1 MPEMTGREQTI
12 AGSDNVSIMVTVTE
26 RELFFRYHPPPSE
39 NPLNIC
45 IALGTHRQMGGA
57 ILPFA
62 QHFEGS
68 TVFLPFKSDLLL
80 SVEIRAEQIV
90 CFLRRWEQCRWSE
103 REQTQKFEATQENE
117 EFVFRIPRPLVGE
130 ATNIDFAIYAKDP
143 NANDGWGWFWG
154 CSDRAVASGI
164 GDKYIPHY
172 YELRLQPDGL
182 VIPSEVEG
190 PRGESLDLPRDP
202 STSLRFAQDDSE
214 DVTRA
219 AKEPVSILTLRG
231 RQSAAQERV
240 RIYQLFVRLFGNTN
254 ETRKQNGTLAEN
266 GAGRFADINDAALNS
281 LQQMGFTHIWLTG
294 VLQQATATDYSEAG
308 QPADDTDLLKG
319 LAGSPYAIKDYFD
332 VCPDYAQNPADRLKE
347 FELLI
352 KRLHA
357 HGLKGII
364 DLVPNHV
371 ARSSDS
377 CVKPDCNFGSS
388 GRDGAGDDVT
398 KFFDPHN
405 NFFYLT
411 PDKNGPPLRLPT
423 WKDGMAISATCQ
435 AVAAVYDRRNRG
447 GDSADPPQT
456 TSGGPFEFAQDRL
469 QPPLQKCD
477 GLFAGETTFGR
488 VTGNNVVSWTP
499 HLNDWYETVK
509 LNYGFD
515 FTDPAKSIRD
525 YPNAWTPE
533 KSIPD
538 TWKKMDR
545 VIEHWQSMGVD
556 GFRCDMSHMVPPEFW
571 SWVIAQARGRQPD
584 VFFMGEAYDDD
595 PSKVPGSDPVI
606 AGLNWGKGNV
616 MFDLLNAGFDAV
628 YDAPVYR
635 ALKRIYDGSGWA
647 NDIDREVT
655 DAFICHNSVRY
666 AENHDE
672 VRLAARSEWG
682 GVGMGVGRPVSAIL
696 YGMSR
701 GVIMLYNGQEVGEP
715 AAGAEGFG
723 GDDARTS
730 IFDYWSMP
738 ELVKWV
744 NGHRYDG
751 GRLSPE
757 QKALRIFYTR
767 LVNLVGEPA
776 FQDGE
781 FFPLNPAN
789 HDNPGFGRLPGEGA
803 SGHWLYAFLRYD
815 RTTEQRFLIVANLHR
830 TESLHDVRVML
841 SPEATEFLDLDR
853 NQPETP
859 LQFIDRLATAGAMKI
874 GNHLGETLE
883 AGLPIASI
891 PPLTALYLEFG

>member
-1 MPEMTGREQTI
+1 MTLREQTI
-12 AGSDNVSIMVTVTE
+12 AGSDGVSITVAVSE
-26 RELFFRYHPPPSE
+26 RELSFRYRLPAPSE
-39 NPLNIC
+39 SALNIFV
-45 IALGTHRQMGGA
+45 AFGTRRQIGAA

-62 QHFEGS
+62 QYLEGS

-80 SVEIRAEQIV
+80 SAEVRAGEID
-90 CFLRRWEQCRWSE
+90 CFMRGWERWRWSE
-103 REQTQKFEATQENE
+103 RKQTRDFEVTVENG
-117 EFVFRIPRPLVGE
+117 EFIFRIPFALLGE
-130 ATNIDFAIYAKDP
+130 ARKLDFVTYAKDP
-143 NANDGWGWFWG
+143 AANNGWGWFWG
-154 CSDRAVASGI
+154 CSDRSVDAGI

-172 YELRLQPDGL
+172 HE
-182 VIPSEVEG
+182 
-190 PRGESLDLPRDP
+190 LDLDVGGRGFRRATVEQGTGGSAGASP
-202 STSLRFAQDDSE
+202 SP
-214 DVTRA
+214 
-219 AKEPVSILTLRG
+219 KPEPLARRRG
-231 RQSAAQERV
+231 RSGSDTARI

-254 ETRKQNGTLAEN
+254 ETRKQNGNLAEN
-266 GAGRFADINDAALNS
+266 GVGRFADINDAALNS

-294 VLQQATATDYSEAG
+294 VLQQATATDYSEVG

-332 VCPDYAQNPADRLKE
+332 VCPDYAQKPADRLKE
-347 FELLI
+347 FEHLVQ
-352 KRLHA
+352 RLHA

-371 ARSSDS
+371 ARSYGS
-377 CVKPDCNFGSS
+377 CVKPDCNFGSC
-388 GRDGAGDDVT
+388 GGDGAGDDVT
-398 KFFDPHN
+398 KFFDPQN

-411 PDKNGPPLRLPT
+411 PDGNGPPLRLPT
-423 WKDGMAISATCQ
+423 CQDGVPVSPTCQ
-435 AVAAVYDRRNRG
+435 VPGA
-447 GDSADPPQT
+447 
-456 TSGGPFEFAQDRL
+456 
-469 QPPLQKCD
+469 KCD
-477 GLFAGETTFGR
+477 GIFEGETTFGR

-515 FTDPAKSIRD
+515 FTDPSKSVRE

-533 KSIPD
+533 KPIPD
-538 TWKKMDR
+538 TWKKMDQ
-545 VIEHWQSMGVD
+545 VIEHWQLLGVD
-556 GFRCDMSHMVPPEFW
+556 GFRCDMSHMVPPEVW
-571 SWVIAQARGRQPD
+571 SWAIAQARQRQPD

-606 AGLNWGKGNV
+606 AGLNGGKGNV

-647 NDIDREVT
+647 NDIDREVP
-655 DAFICHNSVRY
+655 DGFICHNSVRY

-672 VRLAARSEWG
+672 VRLAAPSEWG
-682 GVGMGVGRPVSAIL
+682 GVGMEVGRPVSGIL

-701 GVIMLYNGQEVGEP
+701 GIIMLYNGQEMGEP

-738 ELVKWV
+738 ELAKWV

-751 GRLSPE
+751 GRLSPG
-757 QKALRIFYTR
+757 QKALRAFYGR
-767 LVNLVGEPA
+767 LVNLAGNPA

-789 HDNPGFGRLPGEGA
+789 HDNSGFGRLPDEQA

-815 RTTEQRFLIVANLHR
+815 RSTQQRFLVLANLHPII
-830 TESLHDVRVML
+830 SLRDVRVL
-841 SPEATEFLDLDR
+841 LPATAMQFLDL
-853 NQPETP
+853 NANEPNGP
-859 LQFIDRLATAGAMKI
+859 LILTDRLALEDATRISSTVAEAVSAGI
-874 GNHLGETLE
+874 
-883 AGLPIASI
+883 PISEI
-891 PPLTALYLEFG
+891 PPLTPFYLEFDKL